1 MRDLDKFTYHD
12 RQEMIRDL
20 LAYDIFETG
29 KVSQKDAYALADF
42 AKVVYLDDEINLT
55 AGFGE
60 YAYEIGVMLDE
71 GSNVEEILKTDP
83 DVIIDKIAE
92 RIN

>member
-1 MRDLDKFTYHD
+1 MIDLDKFTNQE

-20 LAYDIFETG
+20 LAYDIFTTG

-42 AKVVYLDDEINLT
+42 AKVVYLDDEVNLT
-55 AGFGE
+55 AGYSE
-60 YAYEIGVMLDE
+60 YAYEIGVMLNE
-71 GSNVEEILKTDP
+71 GSNVEKILKTDP

-92 RIN
+92 RVN